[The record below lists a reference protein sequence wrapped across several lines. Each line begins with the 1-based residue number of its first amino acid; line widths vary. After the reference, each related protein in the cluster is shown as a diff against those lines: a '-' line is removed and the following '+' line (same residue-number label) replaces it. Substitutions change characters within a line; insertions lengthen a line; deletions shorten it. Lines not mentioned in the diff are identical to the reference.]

1 MELNSEMIG
10 AGFESD
16 VMGVTDISY
25 DNTPI
30 FLDRINK
37 IRDLAVQLGG
47 FEESPRKSLYASLG
61 PPRPTFEAR
70 GGVDTIVVDDT
81 PFDDSIYSP
90 MISTLKEFSDM
101 YQE

>member
-1 MELNSEMIG
+1 MELNSEIIG
-10 AGFESD
+10 AGFETD
-16 VMGVTDISY
+16 VMGVTDVSY

-37 IRDLAVQLGG
+37 IRDLAIQLGG
-47 FEESPRKSLYASLG
+47 FEEPREPLYASLG
-61 PPRPTFEAR
+61 PARPTFEAR
-70 GGVDTIVVDDT
+70 GGLETIVVDDT

-90 MISTLKEFSDM
+90 MLSTLKEFSDM